1 MDNGNDLNV
10 IKQFD
15 TIAFLPD
22 RWDHNRQYQ
31 KHLLKN
37 IPENCRRILDAGCG
51 TGELT
56 KRLTRFSKEVTG
68 IDVSE
73 NMINEAKKRN
83 HDERIDYIKISVEK
97 YLEET
102 EKQFDVIIS
111 IAALHHMNE
120 EEILKI
126 MKTKLTKNG
135 KILILDLVKTKT
147 IQEWILGITA
157 ALLNPLIML
166 LMRGRMRITREEK
179 EAWAGHFQY
188 DKYLTTGEVKA
199 IVKRSLGKGKVKR
212 HFFWRYSIIYQNGE

>member
-1 MDNGNDLNV
+1 M
-10 IKQFD
+10 
-15 TIAFLPD
+15 P
-22 RWDHNRQYQ
+22 
-31 KHLLKN
+31 KN
-37 IPENCRRILDAGCG
+37 CNRILDAGCG

-56 KRLTRFSKEVTG
+56 KKLTHFSKEIIG

-83 HDERIDYIKISVEK
+83 YDERIDYIKIPVEK

-120 EEILKI
+120 EEILKT
-126 MKTKLTKNG
+126 MKTKLTKDG

-147 IQEWILGITA
+147 IIEWILGITA
-157 ALLNPLIML
+157 ALLNPMIML
-166 LMRGRMRITREEK
+166 LMRGRLRITKEEK

-188 DKYLTTGEVKA
+188 DKYLTTDEVKN
-199 IVKRSLGKGKVKR
+199 IVKWSLGKGKVKR
-212 HFFWRYSIIYQNGE
+212 HFFWRYSIIYKNGD